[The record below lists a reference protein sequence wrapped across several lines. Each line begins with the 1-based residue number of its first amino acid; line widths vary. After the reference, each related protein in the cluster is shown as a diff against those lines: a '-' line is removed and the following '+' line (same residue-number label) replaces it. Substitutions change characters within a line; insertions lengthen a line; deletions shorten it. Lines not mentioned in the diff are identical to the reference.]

1 MKKMITA
8 IFIAS
13 LAACGEEPQP
23 PVRTTAPE
31 PKPVAKAE
39 KKAPPTPKVEVKP
52 QQTPP
57 PPPPPPPPP
66 QDDKPKAPPA
76 NVPKVLLDPTAPEWR
91 VTAPATFK
99 AKFSTSKGD
108 FTIEVTREWAP
119 QGADRFYALVKNG
132 FYDDVRF
139 FRVIANFMAQFG
151 MNGEPQV
158 TAAWKNAK
166 IPDDPVTQS
175 NTRGMVTFATSGKNS
190 RTTQVFINFKDNANL
205 DGMGFSPIG
214 KIVEGMEVVDALY
227 NGYGEGGPRGQGP
240 TQPRITAEGNEYLKK
255 DFGKLDYVKTAKI
268 VQ

>member
-1 MKKMITA
+1 MITA

-13 LAACGEEPQP
+13 MAACGEEPQP
-23 PVRTTAPE
+23 PVRNTAPE
-31 PKPVAKAE
+31 PKPVAKVD
-39 KKAPPTPKVEVKP
+39 KKAQAPPPKVEVKP

-57 PPPPPPPPP
+57 PPPPAPAPAPE
-66 QDDKPKAPPA
+66 PKAAPA
-76 NVPKVLLDPTAPEWR
+76 TVPKVLLDPAAPEWR

-108 FTIEVTREWAP
+108 FVVEVTREWAP

-151 MNGEPQV
+151 MNGEPTV

-175 NTRGMVTFATSGKNS
+175 NARGMVTFATSGKNS

-205 DGMGFSPIG
+205 DGMGFSPFG
-214 KIVEGMEVVDALY
+214 KVVEGMEVVDSLY
-227 NGYGEGGPRGQGP
+227 NGYGEGAPRGSGPSQG
-240 TQPRITAEGNEYLKK
+240 QITAEGNEYLKARFK
-255 DFGKLDYVKTAKI
+255 ELDYVKTAKI

>member
-8 IFIAS
+8 ILIAS
-13 LAACGEEPQP
+13 IAGCGEEPKP
-23 PVRTTAPE
+23 PARPTAPE

-39 KKAPPTPKVEVKP
+39 KKAPPAPKVEVKP
-52 QQTPP
+52 QPP
-57 PPPPPPPPP
+57 PPPPPPPS
-66 QDDKPKAPPA
+66 DDKPKPPAA
-76 NVPKVLLDPTAPEWR
+76 NVPKVLLDPGAPEWR
-91 VTAPATFK
+91 ATAPATFK

-205 DGMGFSPIG
+205 DGMGFSPFG
-214 KIVEGMEVVDALY
+214 KVVEGMEVVDALY
-227 NGYGEGGPRGQGP
+227 NGYGEGAPRGAGP
-240 TQPRITAEGNEYLKK
+240 SQPQITAEGNEYLKAK
-255 DFGKLDYVKTAKI
+255 FDKLDYVKTARI

>member
-1 MKKMITA
+1 
-8 IFIAS
+8 
-13 LAACGEEPQP
+13 
-23 PVRTTAPE
+23 
-31 PKPVAKAE
+31 
-39 KKAPPTPKVEVKP
+39 
-52 QQTPP
+52 
-57 PPPPPPPPP
+57 
-66 QDDKPKAPPA
+66 
-76 NVPKVLLDPTAPEWR
+76 
-91 VTAPATFK
+91 
-99 AKFSTSKGD
+99 
-108 FTIEVTREWAP
+108 
-119 QGADRFYALVKNG
+119 VKNG